1 MKKLATLEDH
11 LRDTPGWLPP
21 FIDLLFPKT
30 EDAHEPL
37 IDDLL
42 IRHRDYNL
50 IMEALEDLDDI
61 DRAVLGE
68 HGLLITG
75 ESRLGKTRLL
85 AEYIAAR
92 MPYRTPHGL
101 IIPVLYIEVPENPT
115 IKNMAVTLLREFGE
129 LPGGRD
135 NAEDLLHR
143 IVVLARNTGVR
154 VICLDDLHHFV
165 DQHGLTVQYELTEW
179 LKRLV
184 IQMRVA
190 VVICGLDRTESAIR
204 LNEQLYGRMDAK
216 LRLRRF
222 DWRRSM
228 DRKQF
233 TEIVEGLHV
242 SLSTQFKLPPCDAN
256 WVFSWYMA
264 CAGRLGFVVK
274 ICRRAIKM
282 ARKKKTRIID
292 YPLLHAAWRKSV
304 FDAVS
309 VPACLQP
316 FGPKFSVAWDERL
329 IQTALQIGVEAP
341 LESPDRNRMRRRS
354 ARARKEAVRAAIAG

>member
-1 MKKLATLEDH
+1 MKKSATSEDQ
-11 LRDTPGWLPP
+11 LRNTPGWLPP
-21 FIDLLFPKT
+21 FVELLFPKT

-42 IRHRDYNL
+42 IRHRNYDL

-68 HGLLITG
+68 HGLLMTG

-85 AEYIAAR
+85 AEYIAVR
-92 MPYRTPHGL
+92 MPYRTPNGL
-101 IIPVLYIEVPENPT
+101 VIPVLYIEVPESPT
-115 IKNMAVTLLREFGE
+115 IKIMAVTLLREFGE
-129 LPGGRD
+129 TPGGRD
-135 NAEDLLHR
+135 NAEDLLQR

-165 DQHGLTVQYELTEW
+165 DQHGLIVQYELTEW

-190 VVICGLDRTESAIR
+190 VVICGLDRTQSAIR

-222 DWRRSM
+222 DWRRNA

-233 TEIVEGLHV
+233 TEIIEGVHA
-242 SLSTQFKLPPCDAN
+242 SLGNEFRLPTCDAN
-256 WVFSWYMA
+256 WIFSWYMA
-264 CAGRLGFVVK
+264 CAGRLGFVIK
-274 ICRRAIKM
+274 IARRAIKL
-282 ARKKKTRIID
+282 ARKRKTCVMD
-292 YPLLHAAWRKSV
+292 KSLFHAAWLKSV
-304 FDAVS
+304 FDAAS
-309 VPACLQP
+309 VPEIQRP
-316 FGPKFSVAWDERL
+316 FGPRFSVEWNDKI
-329 IQTALQIGVEAP
+329 IQEVLQTGVEMP
-341 LESPDRNRMRRRS
+341 VESPDRNRIRRNS
-354 ARARKEAVRAAIAG
+354 ARARKVAVRAAMEA